1 MQKKPFIGQMDRVIE
16 IVEKVKT
23 SNELGEVKTTESVVA
38 SPWAHM
44 NDVSGTEDVDG
55 KIKHLVNR
63 TYTIRYNSV
72 VKEKSN
78 QLVVKDGDTRY
89 EVLHVIEIGRKS
101 HLELRVRM
109 YE

>member
-1 MQKKPFIGQMDRVIE
+1 MANKPFIGQMDRLIE
-16 IVEKVKT
+16 IIEKKKAT
-23 SNELGEVKTTESVVA
+23 NSLGEIKTTESIVA

-44 NDVSGTEDVDG
+44 KDVSGTEDVEG

-78 QLVVKDGDTRY
+78 QLVVNDDGTRY